1 MKGRWRVAITA
12 VAVVGFM
19 SGCAASRSTLDV
31 PAPQAQPTAV
41 RAFVKITEVRDLRR
55 FEASPA
61 NPATPSLEDPAVIRN
76 PAVTS
81 AAIGRK
87 RSNTGKGADAI
98 YLPEGRTVE
107 QIVRAAVTKALAE
120 QGYAVVDRTSP
131 HFDSAL
137 PAQLDIEVFWAWFT
151 PAFAQP
157 QAQVQFRSML
167 ILKSEALTGR
177 KEAVIGGNAA
187 INDRI
192 ITDTEWRNV
201 IVAGM
206 DDLVKNTKAVI
217 KPAP

>member
-1 MKGRWRVAITA
+1 M
-12 VAVVGFM
+12 AVVGFM

-31 PAPQAQPTAV
+31 PAPQAQPTAA

-61 NPATPSLEDPAVIRN
+61 NPATPSLEDPAAIRN

-87 RSNTGKGADAI
+87 RSDTGKGADAI

-107 QIVRAAVTKALAE
+107 QIVHAAVTKALAE

-137 PAQLDIEVFWAWFT
+137 PAQLDIELFWAWFT

-177 KEAVIGGNAA
+177 KEAVIGSTAV

>member
-1 MKGRWRVAITA
+1 MKGRWWVAITA
-12 VAVVGFM
+12 VAVVSFM

-31 PAPQAQPTAV
+31 PAPQAQPSAA

-61 NPATPSLEDPAVIRN
+61 NPATPSLEDPVAIRN

-87 RSNTGKGADAI
+87 RSNTGKGGDAI
-98 YLPEGRTVE
+98 YLPGGRTVE
-107 QIVRAAVTKALAE
+107 QIVRATVSKALAE
-120 QGYAVVDRTSP
+120 QGYAVVDGTSP
-131 HFDSAL
+131 HFNSAS
-137 PAQLDIEVFWAWFT
+137 PVQLDIELFWAWFT